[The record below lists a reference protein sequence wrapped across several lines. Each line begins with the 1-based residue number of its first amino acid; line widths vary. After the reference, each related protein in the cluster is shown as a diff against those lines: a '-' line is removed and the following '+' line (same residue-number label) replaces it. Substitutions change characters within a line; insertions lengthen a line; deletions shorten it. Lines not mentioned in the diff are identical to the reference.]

1 MHRFRSRVSVVL
13 VALLFVTVLPAVFF
27 GEPNSSPYLA
37 YAILGVSIGGTI
49 LLLFSMSYTIDENVL
64 SIKVGPFTYG
74 TIKISEIRKVER
86 SYNPLSSPAASF
98 KRLYIR
104 SDRSGMLISPA
115 DEQEFV
121 RILKSKNPNIEVNI
135 SNSEMWWQFW
145 NWDI

>member
-13 VALLFVTVLPAVFF
+13 VVLLFVTVLPAVFL

-37 YAILGVSIGGTI
+37 YAILGISIGGTI
-49 LLLFSMSYTIDENVL
+49 LLLFSMSYTIEEDVL
-64 SIKVGPFTYG
+64 SIKVGPFSYG
-74 TIKISEIRKVER
+74 SIKVNEIKKVER

-104 SDRSGMLISPA
+104 SDKADMLISPV

-121 RILKSKNPNIEVNI
+121 RILKSRNPNIEVDI